1 MGFGANSRVHTERLL
16 ERSVDLPVLVEIV
29 DSREKIACLLPFLD
43 EVVQEGL
50 ITIESVRVIKYQH
63 AQGSSSAP

>member
-1 MGFGANSRVHTERLL
+1 
-16 ERSVDLPVLVEIV
+16 LPVLVEIV